1 MAAKDPKKEVQD
13 LLAQLEKGYKKLKE
27 TNPFQNFKDFTENG
41 AKQLNEALDSV
52 NDKVR
57 RLGET
62 LEDVKDE
69 FDKLIEDIRKIDL
82 GVQKQINGY
91 KKLND
96 LLGDA
101 KNSLKGYG
109 DQSADNLRS
118 INDRLKYELK
128 SKGLLDQQKD
138 VLKKINKEIKE
149 RVLEERKVMLNY
161 GMMGNLV
168 EKLNQ
173 ELPGPLAKFMDLDG
187 AVKKMKEVAEA
198 GGNFKDVIVEGGKA
212 VGRGLVK
219 NFLDAANTINLI
231 TSALKFA
238 YESALTLDKQTVDIS
253 KNMSLSYEGAEV
265 MRSKMVEIRDIS
277 GDMYLSV
284 SNQIEAQNQLN
295 SALGTA
301 SVFSKEMVQGQ
312 IDMTKKIGLQVED
325 AEKLSLLFAVNNQS
339 QDEGTLAIAKQVTSL
354 YKQKGIAL
362 DLRKTM
368 ADVAKVNGQLRIQYG
383 NNTDQIAKAVVL
395 SKSLGMSIEQ
405 SNTAAKKLLNFEDSI
420 SAELEAE
427 LLTGKELN
435 LEEARSLALMG
446 KTAEAQ
452 ALVMQEVGGIND
464 FMGRTVFEQ
473 ESLAAAAGMTAD
485 EFSNALIQQDNL
497 SKLAPKQREELEKM
511 AQLYRDQGKE
521 TEANNL
527 LNQAGDADKLAASM
541 ERTSVEQDFA
551 QIVLDIKEAFSEL
564 AGGPMKEIL
573 VSLKEWMSNGD
584 NIRGLFKSIEVT
596 AGVIVGLVTGR
607 LLGGLVA
614 STVQFVLQKRALEA
628 QRNVMAQLIAAER
641 TKSTIAAA
649 EAVAK
654 VTAAEAATG
663 GLATPAII
671 GGIAAVLGVVGGLIA
686 LSDGAINP
694 NGGLVISKPAGD
706 MLVPVAQGI
715 KGDYAYLS
723 TNGPQQTQ
731 DAMVT
736 PAAAGAVSAPSTN
749 NAELVA
755 ALQAIASNTAMS
767 AKKEFDFDTFGTTQA
782 TKMVGISA

>member
-596 AGVIVGLVTGR
+596 AGVIAGLVTGR

>member
-265 MRSKMVEIRDIS
+265 MRSKMVEIRNIS

-596 AGVIVGLVTGR
+596 AGVIAGLVTGR